1 VGRFGLGIGLAY
13 TGDLTEVWGGE
24 WLAWDGC
31 GRFWAQVL
39 RGALRKADVE
49 GMESRGEIKDGAWV
63 MKIER
68 RGEDGMPVS
77 GIAWNA
83 QALDENGNTQ
93 DVAIRET
100 GLGRYEARI
109 PLGTRKH
116 LSLRV
121 HDRDHDKLDVKHYHA
136 PYPAEYRLNGKTP
149 ESLKALS
156 SYEPAAILAGLAP
169 VMQLKP
175 VGHWFAWS
183 ALGLLLA
190 GVMLRRV

>member
-1 VGRFGLGIGLAY
+1 
-13 TGDLTEVWGGE
+13 
-24 WLAWDGC
+24 
-31 GRFWAQVL
+31 
-39 RGALRKADVE
+39 
-49 GMESRGEIKDGAWV
+49 

-68 RGEDGMPVS
+68 RGDDGAPVS

-116 LSLRV
+116 LSLRM

-149 ESLKALS
+149 DSMLALLR
-156 SYEPAAILAGLAP
+156 YEPPAIVAGLAP
-169 VMQLKP
+169 VAQLKP

-183 ALGLLLA
+183 ALLALLG
-190 GVMLRRV
+190 GVLLRRI